1 MDLNEYWKQLYLF
14 NVYIRILNRAWGNST
29 GEFFFRPDIKELNLW
44 I

>member
-14 NVYIRILNRAWGNST
+14 NVYVRILDRTWGNSA